1 MFDIISDQMFRG
13 YLWPVLGVIVLLI
26 AVFAVRF
33 RRLPI
38 KESIKM
44 FPIIFMSAG
53 YFLLV
58 TKIAPEVTD
67 RYMMPL
73 FPVVLLLAF
82 CFLYVLIYALLP
94 AKKQLAL
101 AMCTVFGLF
110 LCMPTL
116 KGTVPS
122 YSYNWMKE
130 HTELMKQYSDKK
142 AVYIDREFYWWEYYD
157 LIQVMKENS
166 DFYVISYARIIQDE
180 IDSAL
185 EYTAEDEEV
194 IVYVGNTQ
202 LDEEIT
208 EYIKNTVKAKEM
220 VLLDQFS
227 RYTVYRAIR

>member
-1 MFDIISDQMFRG
+1 
-13 YLWPVLGVIVLLI
+13 
-26 AVFAVRF
+26 
-33 RRLPI
+33 
-38 KESIKM
+38 
-44 FPIIFMSAG
+44 
-53 YFLLV
+53 
-58 TKIAPEVTD
+58 
-67 RYMMPL
+67 
-73 FPVVLLLAF
+73 
-82 CFLYVLIYALLP
+82 
-94 AKKQLAL
+94 
-101 AMCTVFGLF
+101 
-110 LCMPTL
+110 
-116 KGTVPS
+116 
-122 YSYNWMKE
+122 
-130 HTELMKQYSDKK
+130 MKQYSDKK

-157 LIQVMKENS
+157 LIQVMRENS